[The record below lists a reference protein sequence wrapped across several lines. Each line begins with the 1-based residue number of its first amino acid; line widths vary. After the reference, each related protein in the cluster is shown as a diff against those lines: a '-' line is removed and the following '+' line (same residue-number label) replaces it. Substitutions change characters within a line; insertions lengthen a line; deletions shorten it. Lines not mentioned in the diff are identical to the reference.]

1 METHKPKDPTSMDL
15 EFDTDTLAL

>member
-1 METHKPKDPTSMDL
+1 METHIPKDPTSMDL